1 MPTPSRNGE
10 GTIAVLD
17 VGKTNVKLNVVTADG
32 VVLETLSI
40 PNPLL
45 PGPPWRHHDLGAI
58 GEWVFSG
65 LAQLARR
72 HPLSTFVASGH
83 GSGGLLVGDDPDSG
97 DGAALPMID
106 YEQAPPE
113 VIRAGYAPLSG
124 SFFDRGSATMHA
136 ATHQAR
142 QLYWMQECEPQAF
155 SRARWYL
162 GLPQYWAW
170 RLSGVASAE
179 TSLLG
184 AQSHLWNVAERHF
197 APIVDQRGWGRLMPP
212 FADAW
217 QDLGPVRVE
226 LARRHGLPQDLRILT
241 GAHDSSL
248 NHYRYHAAGL
258 RDFTVISTGTWIVGF
273 CGQTP
278 LDRLDEDRGMT
289 LNSDVFGNALGGV
302 LTMGG
307 REFSH
312 VAGQDPPDGPVSEQ
326 IVRRLIAGKTMA
338 LPSFGDDSGLFPGSA
353 GHGHVIGPKPETPM
367 ERKALALIYCALLTA
382 ECVEAL
388 GAGPLVVLDGSFL
401 RDPLYVRL
409 VAALLPGRQVRFNL
423 DAYGVASGAA
433 LLAGQRTRTRPAPL
447 YLAEPPD
454 VPPLT
459 AAISDYAAEW
469 RAVARLQTEPVFQ

>member
-17 VGKTNVKLNVVTADG
+17 VGKTNVKLNAVTADG

-40 PNPLL
+40 PNPVL
-45 PGPPWRHHDLGAI
+45 PGPPWRHHDLVAI

-312 VAGQDPPDGPVSEQ
+312 VAGGGQPDGPVPEQ
-326 IVRRLIAGKTMA
+326 IVRQLIALKTMA
-338 LPSFGDDSGLFPGSA
+338 LPSFGDDNGLFPGSA
-353 GHGHVIGPKPETPM
+353 GHGHITGPEPKTAM

-433 LLAGQRTRTRPAPL
+433 LLAGQRTRARPAPL
-447 YLAEPPD
+447 SLAEPPD